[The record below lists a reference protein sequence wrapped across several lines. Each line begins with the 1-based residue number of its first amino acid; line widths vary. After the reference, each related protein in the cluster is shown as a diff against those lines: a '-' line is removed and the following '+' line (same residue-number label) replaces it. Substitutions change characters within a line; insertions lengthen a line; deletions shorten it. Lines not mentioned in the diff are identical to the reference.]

1 MFIVLLENTRK
12 VILSRDLE
20 EYFLLY
26 VCFLAIDIGDKDG
39 RLSSRGVT
47 FWTIQDGEQA
57 VKKKRGNFF
66 SI

>member
-47 FWTIQDGEQA
+47 FWTIQDAEQA
-57 VKKKRGNFF
+57 VKNKRGTFF